1 MHSTMYTKN
10 QTIREKSENTFL
22 NREVFFY
29 VTEKPVDEPTDQNQ
43 TCSLSFIIEKT
54 NTDAGKI
61 EDSENEE
68 FDLCRRERTIDMRK
82 KIILIG
88 PVYPYKGGISH
99 YTGLMYRELAKR
111 YDVEML
117 SYKMQYPKFLFHKEQ
132 RNYSNDSFKIESTNY
147 MLHTANPFNI
157 IKTARYIRRQRPDMV
172 LIQWWHPYFAP
183 CYFLLERFMGKQN
196 VVFVCHNV
204 FPHERF
210 PLDKLLTK
218 LVLKSGKHYI
228 VHAKEEG
235 RELEQIRQDADYT
248 VTPHPTYNAFRFEGM
263 SKRQAREWLHIGQEA
278 RILLFFG
285 YVREYKGLKYLLQ
298 AMPQIIQGQMD
309 IGGGIQSR
317 IQTGERQEE
326 ANGVQLWVVG
336 EFGAD
341 KEEYMSLISELG
353 IGACVEVV
361 DSYTPDREVEKYFA
375 AADLVV
381 LPYTSATQS
390 GIVQIAYG
398 FTKPVIVTEVG
409 GLPDVVEDG
418 KTGYVVKPEKPEE
431 IARAVLRFYQDGME
445 QPMTENIRAE
455 AYRFSWERMADVVK
469 RFME

>member
-1 MHSTMYTKN
+1 MS
-10 QTIREKSENTFL
+10 
-22 NREVFFY
+22 
-29 VTEKPVDEPTDQNQ
+29 
-43 TCSLSFIIEKT
+43 
-54 NTDAGKI
+54 
-61 EDSENEE
+61 
-68 FDLCRRERTIDMRK
+68 K

-111 YDVEML
+111 YNVEMI

-132 RNYSNDSFKIESTNY
+132 KDYSNDSFKIEGTNY

-157 IKTARYIRRQRPDMV
+157 IKTAHYIRRQRPDMV
-172 LIQWWHPYFAP
+172 MIQWWHPYFAP
-183 CYFLLERFMGKQN
+183 CYFLLERFMRKQN
-196 VVFVCHNV
+196 IVFVCHNI

-210 PLDKLLTK
+210 PMDKFLTR
-218 LVLKSGKHYI
+218 LVLKGGSHYI

-235 RELEQIRQDADYT
+235 REFEQIRQDADYT

-263 SKRQAREWLHIGQEA
+263 SKQQARERLHIEQEE

-298 AMPQIIQGQMD
+298 AMPEIIHGQRD
-309 IGGGIQSR
+309 ISGRTETYVHIGGKQEEVDR
-317 IQTGERQEE
+317 DQAANRQEQAE
-326 ANGVQLWVVG
+326 GVQTVRNQEEERKTQVGENQNKESLVQIKAGILEENKEDDNKQYGNKIKLWIVG

-341 KEEYMSLISELG
+341 REEYMALINELG
-353 IGACVEVV
+353 IEPYVKVV
-361 DSYTPDREVEKYFA
+361 DAYTPDREVEKYFA

-398 FTKPVIVTEVG
+398 FSKPVIVTEVG
-409 GLPDVVEDG
+409 GLPDVVDDG
-418 KTGYVVKPEKPEE
+418 KTGYVVKPESPEE
-431 IARAVLRFYQDGME
+431 IVRAVRSFYQDGME
-445 QPMTENIRAE
+445 QFMVENIDKE
-455 AYRFSWERMADVVK
+455 AYRFSWERMGDIVE
-469 RFME
+469 RIMEMSE